1 MILEIYDLECLT
13 NFFSYVGYVPKEDKW
28 YEFVISPWRNDYE
41 ELVKHLK
48 RDKLIQVG
56 LNIAPSIS
64 NDSSKREE
72 LLEACDGNQQPS
84 TPLTKCE
91 GSETN
96 S

>member
-1 MILEIYDLECLT
+1 MILEVYDLECLT

-56 LNIAPSIS
+56 
-64 NDSSKREE
+64 
-72 LLEACDGNQQPS
+72 
-84 TPLTKCE
+84 
-91 GSETN
+91 
-96 S
+96 